1 MNPRRVVIATG
12 NRHKLGEIR
21 AFLDGIPWI
30 VTGLGDHAE
39 VDAPEED
46 GDTFASNA
54 FLKARYY
61 SKHLGLPCVADD
73 SGIAVDALNGAP
85 GVLSARYAGP
95 GCTDDENNA
104 KLLAA
109 LAHVPEEGR
118 GARFVCCAVY
128 VDPHGRE
135 HLETGTVEGRIA
147 CEVRGSNGFGYDP
160 LFIPQGH
167 MRTFGELD
175 PAIKAGMS
183 HRSRAFGKVRAY
195 LESIE

>member
-1 MNPRRVVIATG
+1 MNPKRVAIATG

-30 VTGLGDHAE
+30 ISGLGDHPE
-39 VDAPEED
+39 VEAPEED
-46 GDTFASNA
+46 GNTFASNA

-61 SKHLGLPCVADD
+61 SQRLGMPCVADD
-73 SGIAVDALNGAP
+73 SGISVDALGGAP

-95 GCTDDENNA
+95 GCTDDDNNA

-109 LAHVPEEGR
+109 LAHVPEESR
-118 GARFVCCAVY
+118 GARFVCCAAY
-128 VDPHGRE
+128 VDADGRE

-147 CEVRGSNGFGYDP
+147 HAVHGGNGFGYDP
-160 LFIPQGH
+160 LFIPEGH
-167 MRTFGELD
+167 VHTFGELD
-175 PAIKAGMS
+175 PAVKAGMS
-183 HRSRAFGKVRAY
+183 HRSRAFRKIRAY